1 MTTLDV
7 SGWDTADVTSLANTF
22 QNCSSLTKLPVS
34 NWDISSVTSLAYT
47 FSGCSKV
54 TSISADSWDT
64 SKVASL
70 DHTFFRCT
78 ALTTAPVADWQTSQ
92 VTVLDDL
99 FANDTALT
107 SLNLTGTSWNTA
119 KVTSMKEMLMSCTG
133 LETLNLSTWDTSKVK
148 AMDNVF
154 SSMSALTT
162 LNLSSWN
169 TAAATTYAD
178 VFTGDSKLQHL
189 TLGTDFTFH
198 DSTSMN
204 LNTPSTTAPYNGTWQ
219 KGSSGD
225 TYSAATLMTTYDGST
240 MAGTYNWAKR
250 IYTVTVDYVNGDGET
265 IAPSETISGTA
276 DETYETTAKS
286 IDGYTLSSTPDNATG
301 TYTEDAITV
310 TYVYS
315 GNLFFNST
323 PATLDF
329 GSHPLSATTEIYS
342 AAVPSDEPLQ
352 VQNNGNLNSTWTL
365 TAELGTVGFVGENT
379 GKKLDATLYY
389 QNGSTQTTLA
399 PGVAATVHSQTTTSH
414 AGVNISET
422 WSSDSGLL
430 LKVPSGAAELDTYK
444 GTISW
449 QLNNTVA
456 NN

>member
-1 MTTLDV
+1 M
-7 SGWDTADVTSLANTF
+7 
-22 QNCSSLTKLPVS
+22 
-34 NWDISSVTSLAYT
+34 AYT

-119 KVTSMKEMLMSCTG
+119 KVTSIDKKCLMSCTG

-204 LNTPSTTAPYNGTWQ
+204 LNTPSTTAPYTGEWQ

-225 TYSAATLMTTYDGST
+225 TYSAATLMTTYDGRT
-240 MAGTYNWAKR
+240 MAGTYNWAETKNGG
-250 IYTVTVDYVNGDGET
+250 TVTVEYVNGDGET
-265 IAPSETISGTA
+265 IAESEPLYGTVGQS
-276 DETYETTAKS
+276 YETTAKS

-365 TAELGTVGFVGENT
+365 TAELGYGWFLSERILA
-379 GKKLDATLYY
+379 K
-389 QNGSTQTTLA
+389 SWTQRCTIKMDRRKRHSHRASRPQFIHKRRLVMRESIFQE
-399 PGVAATVHSQTTTSH
+399 PGRAIPACC
-414 AGVNISET
+414 
-422 WSSDSGLL
+422 
-430 LKVPSGAAELDTYK
+430 
-444 GTISW
+444 
-449 QLNNTVA
+449 
-456 NN
+456 